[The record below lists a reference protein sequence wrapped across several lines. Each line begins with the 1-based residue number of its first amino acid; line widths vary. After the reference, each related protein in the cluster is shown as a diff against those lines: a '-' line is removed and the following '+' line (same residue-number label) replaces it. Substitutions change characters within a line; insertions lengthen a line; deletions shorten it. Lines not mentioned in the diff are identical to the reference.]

1 MSTGKERGSVRA
13 FSGAFM
19 SKEAGGGCRRRPGG
33 DLDQD
38 SQDPQVTNADFRNEK
53 CQPYK
58 YLNLK
63 VVSSFSLNLTYSGQK
78 IKDDRTANR
87 LFRVAVQFTS

>member
-1 MSTGKERGSVRA
+1 MRA

-63 VVSSFSLNLTYSGQK
+63 VVGSFSFNLTYSGQK

-87 LFRVAVQFTS
+87 LFGVAVQFTS

>member
-1 MSTGKERGSVRA
+1 
-13 FSGAFM
+13 M

-63 VVSSFSLNLTYSGQK
+63 VVGSFSFN
-78 IKDDRTANR
+78 
-87 LFRVAVQFTS
+87 